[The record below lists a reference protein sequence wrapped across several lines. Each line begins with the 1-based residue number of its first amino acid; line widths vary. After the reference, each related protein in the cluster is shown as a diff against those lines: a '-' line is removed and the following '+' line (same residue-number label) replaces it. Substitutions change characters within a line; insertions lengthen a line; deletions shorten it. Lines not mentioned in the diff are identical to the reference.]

1 MAAVRVT
8 AESTRAAGYSFAAVS
23 TILDVPD
30 TKLRYWAQIGF
41 VGPSQREGTRQ
52 LYTFRDLVMVKAAKE
67 LIGRGF
73 APAEIRDT
81 LLAARKSLQACESDT
96 AVMAKLRIA
105 FDGTALVVQD
115 GDAAFEASGQRVF
128 DFGVAELAEMAHVR
142 LSGGGG
148 TVAPLVRA
156 SDSPRR
162 STGKRPSAYD
172 WFVEGL
178 SVDGVPGK
186 EDEAIACYRQALA
199 ADPGLAAAHTN
210 LGSIAYR
217 RGDRS
222 GARAAFERA
231 LAIDPEQS
239 ESRFNLANIFFEDGE
254 TEVAAAEL
262 RRVLQSMP
270 DFADAHYNL
279 ASALET
285 LGGRLQAREHL
296 QAFLRLT
303 HAPADDPWVEEA
315 KRRLASFNG

>member
-8 AESTRAAGYSFAAVS
+8 PESTRAAGYSFAAVS
-23 TILDVPD
+23 TILDVPEP
-30 TKLRYWAQIGF
+30 KLRYWAQIGF

-81 LLAARKSLQACESDT
+81 LLAARRSLQACETD
-96 AVMAKLRIA
+96 AAIMAKLRIA

-115 GDAAFEASGQRVF
+115 GEAAFEASGQRVF

-142 LSGGGG
+142 LSGGI
-148 TVAPLVRA
+148 VAPLVRPA
-156 SDSPRR
+156 ESPRR
-162 STGKRPSAYD
+162 PTGKRPSAYD

-178 SVDGVPGK
+178 SVDGVAGK
-186 EDEAIACYRQALA
+186 DDEAVACYRQALA

-217 RGDRS
+217 RGDRN
-222 GARAAFERA
+222 GARTSFERA

-239 ESRFNLANIFFEDGE
+239 EARFNLANILFEDGE
-254 TEVAAAEL
+254 TELAAAEL

-303 HAPADDPWVEEA
+303 QAPADDPWVEEA
-315 KRRLASFNG
+315 KRRLAALNG

>member
-1 MAAVRVT
+1 MAAIRVT
-8 AESTRAAGYSFAAVS
+8 PESTRAAGYSFAAVS

-81 LLAARKSLQACESDT
+81 LLAARRSLQVYESDT

-142 LSGGGG
+142 LSGGGI
-148 TVAPLVRA
+148 VAPLVR
-156 SDSPRR
+156 SSETPRR

-178 SVDGVPGK
+178 SIDGVQGK

-217 RGDRS
+217 RGDRV
-222 GARAAFERA
+222 GARASFERA

-239 ESRFNLANIFFEDGE
+239 EARFNLANILFEDGE